1 MCVRACADTHSDD
14 LCPSAKRRRAVGD
27 RRLTYLPIPG
37 AGGQTKLAFLWL
49 QEGRGQTCD
58 SLYSEIRTLFTWLF
72 VYQTCLKHVNCNI
85 RHWRLVFVTE
95 GKKYKQEKDAGE
107 NMESDVTNLPTHPHT
122 RTQHM
127 HALVDP
133 PIDTTCTHLQ
143 TTQTPHAR
151 TCKPTY
157 RHHMHTLANQPL
169 TPHAHICKPP
179 IDTISYAHTCKPT
192 QAPHAHTCKPSHR
205 HHMHTL
211 ANPTRHTHTPHRHK
225 LTHHIHNT
233 NNTATV
239 PVPMQCKRQ

>member
-1 MCVRACADTHSDD
+1 MVLIFFSTLCMQVLLTSVCVCMRACMCVRACADTHSDD

-143 TTQTPHAR
+143 TTHRHDMHALANPPTDTTCTHLQTNHW
-151 TCKPTY
+151 
-157 RHHMHTLANQPL
+157 HHMHTFENHP
-169 TPHAHICKPP
+169 
-179 IDTISYAHTCKPT
+179 
-192 QAPHAHTCKPSHR
+192 
-205 HHMHTL
+205 
-211 ANPTRHTHTPHRHK
+211 
-225 LTHHIHNT
+225 
-233 NNTATV
+233 
-239 PVPMQCKRQ
+239 